1 MTFSISFPIVFSNTI
16 GQKDLGES
24 YTTLLGFGMTINKDA
39 IKCKGQYPRL
49 IQVLAIL
56 MMLSKHLSFLTTSL
70 RCFHEIQSGPEVDE
84 LLHLSMAI
92 VNSFLKKE
100 HYTK

>member
-1 MTFSISFPIVFSNTI
+1 M
-16 GQKDLGES
+16 GQKDLGKL
-24 YTTLLGFGMTINKDA
+24 YTTLLGFGMIIDEDA
-39 IKCKGQYPRL
+39 IKCKDQYLRL
-49 IQVLAIL
+49 IQALAIL
-56 MMLSKHLSFLTTSL
+56 IMLSKHLSFLITSL
-70 RCFHEIQSGPEVDE
+70 RYFHKIQSGPEVDE